1 MLTRFSRRSRSE
13 ARRHRRYAPSHGFPP
28 HDING
33 TVDTTRLAWLTHP
46 KVHATEIQ
54 LASDMAAIV
63 ACRLSA
69 RG

>member
-1 MLTRFSRRSRSE
+1 
-13 ARRHRRYAPSHGFPP
+13 
-28 HDING
+28 
-33 TVDTTRLAWLTHP
+33 
-46 KVHATEIQ
+46 EIQ